1 MMDLL
6 SISCA
11 VCGGAA
17 TEASKD
23 AFAATT
29 VLMSAVPLAS
39 MGALAYYLVNR
50 VRRQNPPDEGE

>member
-1 MMDLL
+1 MSWLQFA
-6 SISCA
+6 CA

-17 TEASKD
+17 NEASKD